1 MDGALQY
8 LMEVFVDDFIAI
20 AMPKT
25 TVHLDHLANAMMHK
39 IYDVFPPSAMTIDD
53 DHNKKKLILSFN
65 LLYEKNHRFIF
76 IACKCFVWAKYENFS
91 NIS

>member
-53 DHNKKKLILSFN
+53 DPISNKKM
-65 LLYEKNHRFIF
+65 EKGKS
-76 IACKCFVWAKYENFS
+76 AWANVKDPWHD
-91 NIS
+91 I